1 MSLILFKSL
10 FHRPSPLEVATAE
23 LREAQLQLL
32 DANTGLEYAQG
43 MVRYNEQRVKRLT
56 AYIKEELE

>member
-1 MSLILFKSL
+1 MSLILFKSR
-10 FHRPSPLEVATAE
+10 FRRPSPLEVATAE

>member
-10 FHRPSPLEVATAE
+10 FHRPSPLVVATTE

-56 AYIKEELE
+56 AYLKKELE

>member
-1 MSLILFKSL
+1 MSLLSLTRLFRK
-10 FHRPSPLEVATAE
+10 PTPLETATAE

>member
-1 MSLILFKSL
+1 MSLLSLTRL
-10 FHRPSPLEVATAE
+10 FHKPTPLEVATVE

-32 DANTGLEYAQG
+32 DANTGLEYAPG

>member
-1 MSLILFKSL
+1 MSLILFKSM

-43 MVRYNEQRVKRLT
+43 MVRYN
-56 AYIKEELE
+56 